1 MILITGASGQ
11 LGRQVVDKLSSLIS
25 TENISVLIRDKN
37 KSGIILN
44 EAITIKIGDYNDYS
58 SLINAMSGIRTV
70 LLISSNDIINRFNH
84 HKNVID
90 AAKEAGVQ
98 KVVFISGLLNN
109 IETSALKIPMDA
121 LFRTEIYLKESG
133 LDFTILR
140 NTLYMENIAKYIGD
154 NVLES
159 EIFFPAENGKVAYAQ
174 REDLAEGIAKILVSD
189 NYLNQTITLT
199 GDHEYSFTDIAKILT
214 DLSGKEVLYTSPET
228 SKYVDLLLKNG
239 IPDALVNISLA
250 FATAIKNGDLDF
262 KTSALHKIL
271 GRKPKSLENYLEK
284 TYIK

>member
-11 LGRQVVDKLSSLIS
+11 LGRQVVDKLGSLIS
-25 TENISVLIRDKN
+25 SENISVLIRDKN
-37 KSGIILN
+37 KSRVILN
-44 EAITIKIGDYNDYS
+44 ETISIKIGDYNDYG
-58 SLINAMSGIRTV
+58 SLTKAMSRIRTV

-98 KVVFISGLLNN
+98 KLVFISGLLNN

-121 LFRTEIYLKESG
+121 LFRTEVYLEESD

-154 NVLES
+154 NVLETG
-159 EIFFPAENGKVAYAQ
+159 IFFPAEKGQVAYAQ
-174 REDLAEGIAKILVSD
+174 REDLAEGIAKVLLSD
-189 NYLNQTITLT
+189 NYLNRTIALT
-199 GDHEYSFTDIAKILT
+199 GDHEYSFADIAKILT
-214 DLSGKEVLYTSPET
+214 DLSGKEILYTSPET
-228 SKYVDLLLKNG
+228 SKYVELLLKNG

-262 KTSALHKIL
+262 KTSELHKIL
-271 GRKPKSLENYLEK
+271 GRKPKSLEDYLEK